1 MIDNNKKD
9 HGHAEHTEGQPSVE
23 EYSSVVGQP
32 SVEEKAAMKSN
43 HADTKKKTKKR
54 TTKK

>member
-1 MIDNNKKD
+1 MIDNIKKD